1 VATPAAAKKAAP
13 AVKPGVAAAGEMPQ
27 GLKVPTTPPD
37 LTPVP
42 PGHPNATDIAAESL
56 NVTGAATKTPIV
68 STIFAPT
75 DAAFQSFATALN
87 LTTPLDLFNATFN
100 ATTANITAL
109 HVVPG
114 EAITSANMTVTPTVT
129 VPSLLGFN
137 ITVTR
142 EPDGN
147 ITVTIPG
154 SNVVARVVTPDVP
167 YNTSV
172 VQVIDAVL
180 VPPANETATWP
191 IPLAAAANETVPL

>member
-1 VATPAAAKKAAP
+1 
-13 AVKPGVAAAGEMPQ
+13 MQ
-27 GLKVPTTPPD
+27 
-37 LTPVP
+37 
-42 PGHPNATDIAAESL
+42 
-56 NVTGAATKTPIV
+56 
-68 STIFAPT
+68 

-87 LTTPLDLFNATFN
+87 LTTPLDLFNATYN

-114 EAITSANMTVTPTVT
+114 EAITSANLTVTPTLT

-180 VPPANETATWP
+180 IPPINETATWP
-191 IPLAAAANETVPL
+191 IPLVAAANETVPL